1 MKNSLFRRIS
11 INETGRNS
19 IVHEKPSKSQIHPMT
34 NGNYWERVNSLMDE
48 SLQLT
53 EQYRAKFEN
62 SRVTYENFK
71 PLNFTQS
78 VQFPSRPPIPI
89 ELIGKSLENHSND
102 ILNNFDLNKSDGL
115 YSSSQH
121 YLHSFPSDRN
131 TLIGQYE
138 ISHSF
143 SPRTKQNSPV
153 SFESL
158 MKFHEKIFFQ
168 SFPIYSKYLHHL
180 FELYFSSIDL
190 YDHLPFQ
197 TLLLSFTEQIKD
209 VFKRLFSRYRIVLQ
223 TYLYEHFDQS
233 ILIASKCLINRIE
246 DYLYEEH
253 LFKRNIHLQITI
265 FFLYQD

>member
-1 MKNSLFRRIS
+1 MKNSQFRRIS

-19 IVHEKPSKSQIHPMT
+19 IVH
-34 NGNYWERVNSLMDE
+34 GNCWERMNSLMEE

-62 SRVTYENFK
+62 SRVMYENFK
-71 PLNFTQS
+71 PLNSTQS
-78 VQFPSRPPIPI
+78 VQFPSRPAIPI
-89 ELIGKSLENHSND
+89 ELIGKSLKNHSND
-102 ILNNFDLNKSDGL
+102 ILTNSDLNKSDGL
-115 YSSSQH
+115 LCSLTLFSPP
-121 YLHSFPSDRN
+121 SFPSDRN

-138 ISHSF
+138 ISHTF
-143 SPRTKQNSPV
+143 FPRTKQISPA

-158 MKFHEKIFFQ
+158 MKFHEKLFFQ
-168 SFPIYSKYLHHL
+168 SFPIYSKYLHDL

-209 VFKRLFSRYRIVLQ
+209 VFKRLFSRYRIVIQ

-233 ILIASKCLINRIE
+233 ILIASKCLINRNE
-246 DYLYEEH
+246 DYLFEEH
-253 LFKRNIHLQITI
+253 LTKRNIRLLITM